1 MCRARRSAQNVG
13 AERERP
19 CAAVCNFQLQIM
31 IPHPGKPRTI
41 FPSPPVFMLP
51 RQNRGKTTVIHG
63 KTAANLLEL
72 SRRTASGGVV
82 EVLSRA
88 AEPEVLGVIPKSTHA
103 ENFLK

>member
-1 MCRARRSAQNVG
+1 MPGTAFGAKRRG
-13 AERERP
+13 GE
-19 CAAVCNFQLQIM
+19 
-31 IPHPGKPRTI
+31 GKTVRGGVQFSTANHDTAPRQTAHDL
-41 FPSPPVFMLP
+41 SVSVRFMLP